1 MKSQGISLS
10 GTDLDNGANAFD
22 DKVRESFSISDNG
35 SAKDLINDNG
45 LSLQDKG

>member
-22 DKVRESFSISDNG
+22 DKGRESFSISDNG